1 MLENLLCLLYASDLP
16 YFFLTALCP
25 DLSNPANGTVSQS
38 GNSEGDTGN
47 YTCNAGYELAGAPVL
62 NCQADGTWDNPPPTC
77 RRTFFIKI
85 SFRANS
91 SSIILFS
98 LSILTALCPVLPD
111 PANGVVTLSGR
122 SEGDTAAYSCN
133 NQYELVGAP
142 ILNCQSDGTWDNLPP
157 VCQIVEG
164 KKNTTAMQRI

>member
-25 DLSNPANGTVSQS
+25 DLNNPANGAVSQS

-77 RRTFFIKI
+77 TRQFLHSEELLCLKTCCVCCMHLTFPI
-85 SFRANS
+85 SFS
-91 SSIILFS
+91 QLC
-98 LSILTALCPVLPD
+98 AL
-111 PANGVVTLSGR
+111 
-122 SEGDTAAYSCN
+122 
-133 NQYELVGAP
+133 
-142 ILNCQSDGTWDNLPP
+142 I
-157 VCQIVEG
+157 
-164 KKNTTAMQRI
+164 